1 MLLLFQTSSLF
12 NSIVYHIGKHPI
24 VLKKLHEEI
33 NKVFFNN
40 NSKGDNIVITQE
52 KLSYLVYCEAIIKE
66 TSRLGSIA
74 GFHNRIN
81 IEKDTIGGL
90 EWSANTQFFINTA
103 AMNLDPLVWENVDE
117 FNPDRF
123 LIGDDDNNGKEVLI
137 FGGGHRI
144 CPGKKLAMVQL
155 KCLLVLLYYYW
166 DVELVD
172 KNQPLK
178 YKHMTIRKILE
189 LFIRIKPHNI

>member
-1 MLLLFQTSSLF
+1 M
-12 NSIVYHIGKHPI
+12 YHIGKHPT

-52 KLSYLVYCEAIIKE
+52 KLSHLVYCEAIIKE
-66 TSRLGSIA
+66 TSRLGPIVA
-74 GFHNRIN
+74 FPDRIN

-90 EWSANTQFFINTA
+90 EWSANTQFFINTP

-123 LIGDDDNNGKEVLI
+123 LIDDDDNNGKEVLI
-137 FGGGHRI
+137 FGGGI
-144 CPGKKLAMVQL
+144 DTVIIKDFFFISSFF
-155 KCLLVLLYYYW
+155 LLIISF
-166 DVELVD
+166 E
-172 KNQPLK
+172 N
-178 YKHMTIRKILE
+178 
-189 LFIRIKPHNI
+189 LFIFI